1 MSRESGTPV
10 RGERC
15 RLFAFDPDRKGFV
28 RPDAPTGM
36 DPLAWLGLG
45 LVAAGVVGSVL
56 PLVPGG
62 LLSVAGVSVYWWST
76 GYAEPSVF
84 LVAALVAVG
93 VLATVVDYAGGAIAA
108 RAGGASLL
116 TTGVAVVVG
125 LVLLLVA
132 GPIGFLVG
140 LAATVFAVEFLR
152 NADAEAG
159 LRVALYTTVGV
170 LASTVVQ
177 VLLTGS
183 VLVVLV
189 LVAVV

>member
-1 MSRESGTPV
+1 MEPV
-10 RGERC
+10 VWVGV
-15 RLFAFDPDRKGFV
+15 A
-28 RPDAPTGM
+28 
-36 DPLAWLGLG
+36 

-62 LLSVAGVSVYWWST
+62 LLSVAGVVVYWWST
-76 GYAEPSVF
+76 GYAEPSAI

-93 VLATVVDYAGGAIAA
+93 LLATLVDYAGGAIAA
-108 RAGGASLL
+108 RAGGASLV
-116 TTGVAVVVG
+116 TTAAAVLIG

-132 GPIGFLVG
+132 GPVGFVVG
-140 LAATVFAVEFLR
+140 VAATVFLVEFAQH
-152 NADAEAG
+152 ADAEAG
-159 LRVALYTTVGV
+159 LRVALYATVGV

>member
-1 MSRESGTPV
+1 
-10 RGERC
+10 
-15 RLFAFDPDRKGFV
+15 
-28 RPDAPTGM
+28 M

-62 LLSVAGVSVYWWST
+62 LLSIAGVAVYWWST

-93 VLATVVDYAGGAIAA
+93 VLATVVDYVGGAIAA
-108 RAGGASLL
+108 RAGGASVL

-183 VLVVLV
+183 VLVVMV